1 MKKITLLL
9 ALALMC
15 SFSAF
20 ATRYL
25 VQTGASGA
33 ATWRATGAGEVLV
46 DLTVAGKTF
55 NAWYNETVVSGDEVW
70 IAAGT
75 YVLSAVNTIDQANHS
90 VMGGFSGAETT
101 VLERQK
107 GTKPW
112 EYTNETI
119 LDGNNSV
126 QILFAGNAFANV
138 LFEGLTITKSSA
150 ANAAAQYRD
159 GVTLQNCKIIN
170 NNSTGNGGGVNF
182 YNGGNVTNSYIAG
195 NVASVGG
202 GVYSNNASNTVTSNV
217 SGCLIENNRGYT
229 TAGGVRV
236 QGTGTGVTNFTD
248 CVIRSNKS
256 LDNAGT
262 TLQPGGAIYTNSANN
277 NFKNCLIYNN
287 SGTNA
292 VFFNGG
298 NITNSTIVN
307 NVGQVY
313 IAGATVVITITN
325 TIVWGNKTT
334 ATGET
339 NTGITSN
346 TTNKSTIISNSAVY
360 PTLASDAYTQT
371 DNLAL
376 ELGNDSQVG
385 AKGPGFVLPTTF
397 FGHPTTTEQTT
408 ELETSDWS
416 IKYTSAALNS
426 GQTISGLT
434 TDLAGVARPQGS
446 AYDMGAY
453 ELAYYNLTVTFNE
466 GGTVNELTSGAVLN
480 EPKGKAI
487 AFTITPASGK
497 SVKSVLYNNTEV
509 KTELVEGVYSTPA
522 LTANST
528 LVVEFEDNPSTGIN
542 TEKQSFLCFA
552 NGNQIEVQGLSAGE
566 TVELYNVTGARVAVS
581 NATNSNVTFN
591 TGKGIYFVKVSDKVQ
606 KVVVR

>member
-9 ALALMC
+9 ALSLMC
-15 SFSAF
+15 SFSAY

-25 VQTGASGA
+25 VQSGASGA
-33 ATWRATGAGEVLV
+33 ATWRAAGEGEVLV

-55 NAWYNETVVSGDEVW
+55 NVWYNETVVSGDEVW

-90 VMGGFSGAETT
+90 VMGGFSGTEITS
-101 VLERQK
+101 LERQK

-112 EYTNETI
+112 DYTNETI
-119 LDGNNSV
+119 LDGNNTV
-126 QILFAGNAFANV
+126 QVLLAGNAFANV

-150 ANAAAQYRD
+150 TNAAAQYRD

-182 YNGGNVTNSYIAG
+182 YNGGNVINSYIAG
-195 NVASVGG
+195 NVASAGG
-202 GVYSNNASNTVTSNV
+202 GVYSNNAATTVTSIV
-217 SGCLIENNRGYT
+217 SGCLIENNRAYT
-229 TAGGVRV
+229 TAGGIRV
-236 QGTGTGVTNFTD
+236 QGTGFTNFTD
-248 CVIRSNKS
+248 CVIRSNKG

-262 TLQPGGAIYTNSANN
+262 TLKPGGAIYTNSATN
-277 NFKNCLIYNN
+277 NFTNCLIYNN
-287 SGTNA
+287 SGTN
-292 VFFNGG
+292 VIYFNGG
-298 NITNSTIVN
+298 NVTNSTIVN

-313 IAGATVVITITN
+313 VAGASVAITITN

-376 ELGNDSQVG
+376 ELGNDSQDG

-408 ELETSDWS
+408 ELETSNWS

-426 GQTISGLT
+426 GKTISGLT
-434 TDLAGVARPQGS
+434 TDLTGLARPQGA
-446 AYDMGAY
+446 AYDIGAY

-497 SVKSVLYNNTEV
+497 SVKSVLYNNAEV

-528 LVVEFEDNPSTGIN
+528 LAVEFEDNLSTGIN
-542 TEKQSFLCFA
+542 TEKQSFLCFS
-552 NGNQIEVQGLSAGE
+552 NGNQIEVQGLNAGE
-566 TVELYNVTGARVAVS
+566 KVELYNVTGARMAVS
-581 NATNSNVTFN
+581 NAENSKVSFN
-591 TGKGIYFVKVSDKVQ
+591 TGKGIYIVKVSDKVQ

>member
-9 ALALMC
+9 ALSLMC

-25 VQTGASGA
+25 VQSGASGA
-33 ATWRATGAGEVLV
+33 ATWRAAGEGETLV

-55 NAWYNETVVSGDEVW
+55 NVWYNETVVSGDEVW

-90 VMGGFSGAETT
+90 VMGGFSGTETT

-182 YNGGNVTNSYIAG
+182 YNGGNVINSYIAG
-195 NVASVGG
+195 NVASAGG
-202 GVYSNNASNTVTSNV
+202 GVYSNNAATTVTSIV
-217 SGCLIENNRGYT
+217 SGCLIENNRAYT
-229 TAGGVRV
+229 TAGGIRV
-236 QGTGTGVTNFTD
+236 QGTGFTNFTD
-248 CVIRSNKS
+248 CVIRSNKG

-262 TLQPGGAIYTNSANN
+262 TLKPGGAIYTNSATN
-277 NFKNCLIYNN
+277 NFTNCLIYNN
-287 SGTNA
+287 SGTN
-292 VFFNGG
+292 VIYFNGG
-298 NITNSTIVN
+298 NVTNSTIVN

-313 IAGATVVITITN
+313 VAGASVAITITN

-376 ELGNDSQVG
+376 ELGNDSQDG
-385 AKGPGFVLPTTF
+385 ARGPGFVLPTTF
-397 FGHPTTTEQTT
+397 FGHPTTSEQTT
-408 ELETSDWS
+408 ELESSDWS
-416 IKYTSAALNS
+416 IKFTSAALNS

-434 TDLAGVARPQGS
+434 TDLAGLARPQGA
-446 AYDMGAY
+446 AYDIGAY

-466 GGTVNELTSGAVLN
+466 GGTVNALTSGDELN

-487 AFTITPASGK
+487 TFTITPASGK

-528 LVVEFEDNPSTGIN
+528 LAVEFEDNLSTGIN
-542 TEKQSFLCFA
+542 TEKQSFLCFS
-552 NGNQIEVQGLSAGE
+552 NGNQIEVQGLNAGE
-566 TVELYNVTGARVAVS
+566 KVELYNVTGARMAVS
-581 NATNSNVTFN
+581 NAENSKVSFN
-591 TGKGIYFVKVSDKVQ
+591 TGKGIYIVKVSDKVQ

>member
-25 VQTGASGA
+25 VQSGASEA
-33 ATWRATGAGEVLV
+33 AIWRAAGDGEVLV

-55 NAWYNETVVSGDEVW
+55 NVWYNETVVSGDEVW

-90 VMGGFSGAETT
+90 VMGGFSGTEITS
-101 VLERQK
+101 LERQK

-112 EYTNETI
+112 DYTNETI

-182 YNGGNVTNSYIAG
+182 YNGGNLTNSYIAG
-195 NVASVGG
+195 NVASTGG
-202 GVYSNNASNTVTSNV
+202 GVYSNNASTTVTSNV
-217 SGCLIENNRGYT
+217 LGCLIENNRAYT
-229 TAGGVRV
+229 TAGGIRV
-236 QGTGTGVTNFTD
+236 QGDGFTNVTD
-248 CVIRSNKS
+248 CVIRSNKG

-262 TLQPGGAIYTNSANN
+262 TLKAGGAIYTNSANN
-277 NFKNCLIYNN
+277 NFTNCLIYNN
-287 SGTNA
+287 SGTNTIY
-292 VFFNGG
+292 FNGG
-298 NITNSTIVN
+298 NIKNSTIVN
-307 NVGQVY
+307 NVGQVFV
-313 IAGATVVITITN
+313 AGASVAITITN

-376 ELGNDSQVG
+376 ELGNDSQDG

-408 ELETSDWS
+408 ELETSNWS

-426 GQTISGLT
+426 GKTISGLT
-434 TDLAGVARPQGS
+434 TDLTGLTRPQGA

-453 ELAYYNLTVTFNE
+453 ELPYYKVTVTFNE
-466 GGTVNELTSGAVLN
+466 GGTVNALTSGDELN

-497 SVKSVLYNNTEV
+497 SVKSVLYNNAEV

-528 LVVEFEDNPSTGIN
+528 LAVEFEDNLSTGIN
-542 TEKQSFLCFA
+542 TEKQSFLCFS
-552 NGNQIEVQGLSAGE
+552 NGNQIEVQGLNAGE
-566 TVELYNVTGARVAVS
+566 KVELYNVTGARMAVS
-581 NATNSNVTFN
+581 NAENSKVSFN
-591 TGKGIYFVKVSDKVQ
+591 TGKGIYIVKVSDKVQ

>member
-9 ALALMC
+9 ALTLMC

-25 VQTGASGA
+25 VQTGVSEA
-33 ATWRATGAGEVLV
+33 ATWRAAGEGELLV

-55 NAWYNETVVSGDEVW
+55 NVWYNETVVSGDEIW

-90 VMGGFSGAETT
+90 VMGGFSGTETT
-101 VLERQK
+101 ALERQK
-107 GTKPW
+107 GTSPW
-112 EYTNETI
+112 DYTNETI

-126 QILFAGNAFANV
+126 QVLFAGGAFANV
-138 LFEGLTITKSSA
+138 LFDGLTITKSSA

-170 NNSTGNGGGVNF
+170 NNSTGNGAGINF
-182 YNGGNVTNSYIAG
+182 YNGGNVINSYIAG
-195 NVASVGG
+195 NVASAGG
-202 GVYSNNASNTVTSNV
+202 GVYSNNASTTVTSIV
-217 SGCLIENNRGYT
+217 SGCLIENNRAYT
-229 TAGGVRV
+229 TAGGIRV
-236 QGTGTGVTNFTD
+236 QGAGFTNVTD
-248 CVIRSNKS
+248 CVIRSNKG
-256 LDNAGT
+256 LDDAGT
-262 TLQPGGAIYTNSANN
+262 VFKPGAAIYTNSSNN
-277 NFKNCLIYNN
+277 NFTNCLIYNN
-287 SGTNA
+287 SGTN
-292 VFFNGG
+292 VIYFNGG

-313 IAGATVVITITN
+313 IASATASITMTN
-325 TIVWGNKTT
+325 TIVWGNKTS

-346 TTNKSTIISNSAVY
+346 ITNKNTIISNSAVY

-376 ELGNDSQVG
+376 ELGNDSQDG

-397 FGHPTTTEQTT
+397 FGHATTSEQTT

-426 GQTISGLT
+426 GKTISGFT
-434 TDLAGVARPQGS
+434 TDLAGLTRAQGS

-453 ELAYYNLTVTFNE
+453 ELAYFNLTVTFNE

-480 EPKGKAI
+480 EPKGKAT

-497 SVKSVLYNNTEV
+497 SVKSVLYNSTEV
-509 KTELVEGVYSTPA
+509 KADIVEGVYSTPA

-528 LVVEFEDNPSTGIN
+528 LVVEFEDNPSTGIH
-542 TEKQSFLCFA
+542 TEKQSFLCFS
-552 NGNQIEVQGLSAGE
+552 NGNSIEVQGLSADE
-566 TVELYNVTGARVAVS
+566 KAELYNVTGARIAVS

>member
-9 ALALMC
+9 ALVLMC

-55 NAWYNETVVSGDEVW
+55 NVWYNETVVSGDEVW

-90 VMGGFSGAETT
+90 VMGGFSGTEITS
-101 VLERQK
+101 LERQK

-112 EYTNETI
+112 DYTNETI

-182 YNGGNVTNSYIAG
+182 YNGGNLTNSYIAG
-195 NVASVGG
+195 NVASTGG
-202 GVYSNNASNTVTSNV
+202 GVYSNNASTTVTSNV
-217 SGCLIENNRGYT
+217 SGCLIENNRAYT
-229 TAGGVRV
+229 TAGGIRV
-236 QGTGTGVTNFTD
+236 QGTGFTNFTD
-248 CVIRSNKS
+248 CVIRSNKG

-262 TLQPGGAIYTNSANN
+262 TLKAGGAIYTNSANN
-277 NFKNCLIYNN
+277 NFTNCLIYNN
-287 SGTNA
+287 SGTNTIY
-292 VFFNGG
+292 FNGG
-298 NITNSTIVN
+298 NIKNSTIVN
-307 NVGQVY
+307 NVGQVFV
-313 IAGATVVITITN
+313 AGASVAITITN

-376 ELGNDSQVG
+376 ELGNDSQDG

-408 ELETSDWS
+408 ELETSNWS
-416 IKYTSAALNS
+416 IK
-426 GQTISGLT
+426 
-434 TDLAGVARPQGS
+434 
-446 AYDMGAY
+446 
-453 ELAYYNLTVTFNE
+453 
-466 GGTVNELTSGAVLN
+466 
-480 EPKGKAI
+480 
-487 AFTITPASGK
+487 
-497 SVKSVLYNNTEV
+497 
-509 KTELVEGVYSTPA
+509 
-522 LTANST
+522 
-528 LVVEFEDNPSTGIN
+528 
-542 TEKQSFLCFA
+542 
-552 NGNQIEVQGLSAGE
+552 
-566 TVELYNVTGARVAVS
+566 
-581 NATNSNVTFN
+581 
-591 TGKGIYFVKVSDKVQ
+591 
-606 KVVVR
+606 